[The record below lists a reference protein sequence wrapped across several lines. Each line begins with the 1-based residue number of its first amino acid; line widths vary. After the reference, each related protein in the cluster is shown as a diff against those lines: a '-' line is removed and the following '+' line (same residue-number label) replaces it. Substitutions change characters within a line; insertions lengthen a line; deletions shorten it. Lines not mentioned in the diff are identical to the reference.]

1 MTEDCLRKWGVDTF
15 QSTLPRR
22 EWRQEYHSLPGKLQ
36 FQSTLPRREWQY
48 QLYLYEIL
56 NEFQSTLPRREW
68 LPDFAITGYFPDISI
83 HTPAKGVTLLSRRL
97 KTWRV
102 NFNPHSREGS
112 DRPVVD
118 FFAPYS
124 ISIHTPAKGVTG
136 ILRTLIQ
143 RHPNFNPH
151 SREGSDWAWA
161 WCRTWNTISI
171 HTPAKGVTQVSQ
183 RRCWCSEFQSTLPR
197 REWRFCSR
205 GK

>member
-124 ISIHTPAKGVTG
+124 ISIHTPAKGVT
-136 ILRTLIQ
+136 IHTLV
-143 RHPNFNPH
+143 FF
-151 SREGSDWAWA
+151 SFFL
-161 WCRTWNTISI
+161 ISI
-171 HTPAKGVTQVSQ
+171 HTPAKGVTPLHSMFVHLLAISIHTPAKGVTTP
-183 RRCWCSEFQSTLPR
+183 FQSLSTL
-197 REWRFCSR
+197 F
-205 GK
+205 